1 MIAGPMNHILDVPGL
16 TVGHADDADLRSGV
30 SVVLFDTP
38 AVAAV
43 DVRGGGPGARETE
56 LLAPDMTVE
65 TVDAITLSGGSA
77 FGLDAPGGAMD
88 ALRAMGRGFAVGPA
102 RVPIVPGAIL
112 FDQGNGGNKDWGPRN
127 PYGEMGWRA
136 ARGAGRDGRVGSVGA
151 GLGAQAG
158 RLRGGLGAAST
169 LCPETGATV
178 GALAAV
184 NALGSAVVGEGPWFW
199 AAPFEIGEEFGGLG
213 LPPRFDAAA
222 LAPVVARSP
231 RESTTIAVVATDA
244 ILTPGQARRLAVMA
258 QDGLARAL
266 HPAHGPLDGDIVFA
280 AATGRRALADP
291 LAGLA
296 RLGALAGMTLAR
308 AVARGVHAADTSAD
322 LPGMA
327 PAWRDLHA

>member
-1 MIAGPMNHILDVPGL
+1 MIAGPSNHILDVPGL
-16 TVGHADDADLRSGV
+16 TVGHADDPALRSGA
-30 SVVLFDTP
+30 SVVLFDAP

-77 FGLDAPGGAMD
+77 FGLDAAGGAMD
-88 ALRAMGRGFAVGPA
+88 ALRAMGRGFAVGAA

-112 FDQGNGGNKDWGPRN
+112 FDLTNGGDKDWGPRN
-127 PYGEMGWRA
+127 PYGELGWRA
-136 ARGAGRDGRVGSVGA
+136 TQPAARDGRIGSVGA
-151 GLGAQAG
+151 GFGAQAG
-158 RLRGGLGAAST
+158 RLRGGLGSAST
-169 LCPETGATV
+169 LCPVTGATI
-178 GALAAV
+178 GALVAV
-184 NALGSAVVGEGPWFW
+184 NALGSAVVGQGPWFW
-199 AAPFEIGEEFGGLG
+199 AAPFEIGDEFGALG
-213 LPPRFDAAA
+213 QPPRFDAEA
-222 LAPVVARSP
+222 LEPVIARGP

-244 ILTPGQARRLAVMA
+244 ILTPGRARRMAIMA

-280 AATGRRALADP
+280 ASTGRRALGDP
-291 LAGLA
+291 LTDLS

-308 AVARGVHAADTSAD
+308 AVARGVHAAASSAG
-322 LPGMA
+322 LPGLA